1 MSALSPQGWEFSCV
15 SHRSSHLCLLTI
27 RSDSTG
33 AAEVAFGAT
42 KTVSS
47 WADAPYTQQCGTFE
61 HDHNE
66 FTAVQDAFETTC
78 PADAAKGFVY
88 SASSLDP
95 AATERALRVEEGV
108 ACPPWWLPLFMGDH
122 DPIHSG
128 SQVAHG
134 DVDESKPHRD
144 FMSHQSVEHLTP
156 ADNPSHASSEPFDPV
171 HPLSFVAKCRE
182 MTAWW
187 TSSALLCALMFLL
200 SAYPFH
206 GKVPTS
212 LPRARPVR
220 AIPNPPHFKF
230 RTMAAGPDAEEG
242 G

>member
-1 MSALSPQGWEFSCV
+1 MGISCV

-187 TSSALLCALMFLL
+187 MSSALLCALMFLL

-230 RTMAAGPDAEEG
+230 RTMAAGPDAEEEG